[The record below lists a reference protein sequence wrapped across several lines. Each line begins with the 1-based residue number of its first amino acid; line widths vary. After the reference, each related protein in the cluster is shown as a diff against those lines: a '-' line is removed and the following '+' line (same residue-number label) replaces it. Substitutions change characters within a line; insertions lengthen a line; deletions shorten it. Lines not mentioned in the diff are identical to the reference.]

1 MASRSYVPDVTLLR
15 RCSAALATAALI
27 MAGFAVPAPAEPTGV
42 GKASGAGGARL
53 TVTPVQS
60 LPADGATLRV
70 RGSGFDRTVGIYVAL
85 CVTPTRGRMPS
96 PCGGGVN
103 ATASDP
109 SSAWVSSTPPAYGRS
124 LAIPYRAGGRFD
136 VRITV
141 SPMIGDTDCRIT
153 SCSVVTR
160 ADHTRSGDRRFDLA
174 VPVSFSPSP

>member
-1 MASRSYVPDVTLLR
+1 MAMLL
-15 RCSAALATAALI
+15 LAGIA
-27 MAGFAVPAPAEPTGV
+27 APAHAEPSGA
-42 GKASGAGGARL
+42 GKASGAGGVRL
-53 TVTPVQS
+53 TVTPVRD

-70 RGSGFDRTVGIYVAL
+70 SGAGFDRTVGIYVAL
-85 CVTPTRGRMPS
+85 CVTPSRGRMPS

-109 SSAWVSSTPPAYGRS
+109 SSAWISSTPPAYGRS

-141 SPMIGDTDCRIT
+141 SPMIGDVDCRRT

-174 VPVSFSPSP
+174 VPVSFSPTP

>member
-1 MASRSYVPDVTLLR
+1 MYVR
-15 RCSAALATAALI
+15 RCSAALTIAILLL
-27 MAGFAVPAPAEPTGV
+27 AGVAGPAHAEPSGA
-42 GKASGAGGARL
+42 GKASGAGGVRL
-53 TVTPVQS
+53 TVTPVRD

-70 RGSGFDRTVGIYVAL
+70 RGAGFDRTVGIYVAL

-109 SSAWVSSTPPAYGRS
+109 SSAWISSTPPAYGRS

-141 SPMIGDTDCRIT
+141 SPMIGDIDCRRT

-174 VPVSFSPSP
+174 VPVSFSPFP